1 VGVWTSACA
10 TLLIRG
16 RENAHGKELL
26 IEDGEGEFEK
36 I

>member
-1 VGVWTSACA
+1 VGVRTLVCA
-10 TLLIRG
+10 TLVIRG
-16 RENAHGKELL
+16 RENACGKQLL

>member
-1 VGVWTSACA
+1 M
-10 TLLIRG
+10 RG
-16 RENAHGKELL
+16 RENACGKQLL